1 MWISDISIRRPVF
14 AVMIIAALVVLGWI
28 SLGRLGVDLFPKVEF
43 PVVSVSTTLEG
54 ASPDAVESD
63 ISDPIE
69 EEVNTTSGIDT
80 LTSVSSEG
88 ISQVMI
94 QFKLDENVDSKAQ
107 DVRDKVALAR
117 ANLPDDAK
125 QSIVEKLDPDAQPIM
140 SIMIAGDMP
149 IKALTHFA
157 DKTIKES
164 LQRISG
170 VGSITLVGGRDRE
183 VRIWLDADKMRAY
196 GVTAD
201 DVTSAIRR
209 EHADIPGGK
218 LDTPGRLSEF
228 SVKTKGEVSTVQGFG
243 DIIVAFRKDG
253 APTAIRDVATIEDGM
268 ADEVSYAQ
276 LDGQRGVSLQVRK
289 QSGQNT
295 VEVARAVREEV
306 ANLQKLAPP
315 GVTMKIARDSATFIE
330 GSAEDVF
337 TDIQIG
343 IGLVVIVTLAFLL
356 SFRATAIVAIAM
368 PTSLISTFFA
378 FYAAGFTINMMTL
391 MALSMAVGLLVDD
404 AIVVLESIYRKLEE
418 GYSPM
423 EAASLGTKEVG
434 LAVLAATFSV
444 CAVFVPIAFM
454 SGIVGRFFFQYG
466 LAITFSVL
474 VSLLVSL
481 TLTPMLS
488 SRLLK
493 AHDNDPEDMNRV
505 ARFFARSYDKI
516 DAGYGRLLSVALK
529 WRWSV
534 MAMAVGAIFVGVMV
548 ARTIPSAFDA
558 RTDRSE
564 FLTNIELPYGVGIAE
579 TRQVAE
585 RVANAISKVEHVTT
599 VFFTVGDGAKQ
610 NANEAAF
617 YVGLTPKKDRS
628 VSFLTIMEEARVAMQ
643 NSAPEAKNMSLS
655 DVPWISGGSF
665 GSYLINYA
673 IKGPDLGVLEEKS
686 NEVVARMRANPMFAD
701 AKTSYDSGKP
711 ELQVHINRARA
722 ADLGIPVR
730 ALAESVRTMVGGVKA
745 GSFEEYGQRYDV
757 RVRLAEDQRDNIA
770 KLSLI
775 QVRGPSGQLID
786 ITNVASFDVANGPA
800 QIERQNRSR
809 RIQILSNMAP
819 GVSLGPATQQV
830 EAYLKELHL
839 PANYSWSA
847 EGQAKSMKETGQA
860 IGFAF
865 LLALTALYM
874 ILGSQFNSFAQP
886 AIIMLSA
893 PLSFVGAFISLKLS
907 GLEMTMFAQIGLL
920 ALMGLV
926 MKNGILLVDY
936 TNQLRA
942 KGLPLKE
949 ALLKAGPVRLRP
961 VLMTQ
966 IATICGM
973 IPVAISTSQGAEIR
987 NAMAFVA
994 IGGLISS
1001 TALTLVVVP
1010 VAYLLLES
1018 AHERTSSGIRRV
1030 CERLAKWGVGS
1041 VDQADRGRDP
1051 VPHSGD

>member
-14 AVMIIAALVVLGWI
+14 AVMIILALVVLGWI

-43 PVVSVSTTLEG
+43 PMVSVSTTLEG
-54 ASPDAVESD
+54 ASPDAIESD
-63 ISDPIE
+63 ISDAIE
-69 EEVNTTSGIDT
+69 EEVNTTSGIDN
-80 LTSVSSEG
+80 LTSISSEG
-88 ISQVMI
+88 LSQVMI
-94 QFKLDENVDSKAQ
+94 MYKLNEDINVKSQ
-107 DVRDKVALAR
+107 DVRDKVARAR

-140 SIMIAGDMP
+140 TVMIAGDMP
-149 IKALTHFA
+149 IKDLTHFA
-157 DKTIKES
+157 DKTIKEN
-164 LQRISG
+164 LQRIAG
-170 VGSITLVGGRDRE
+170 VGSITVVGGRDRE

-196 GVTAD
+196 SVTAD
-201 DVTSAIRR
+201 DVTAAVRR
-209 EHADIPGGK
+209 EHADVPGGK
-218 LDTPGRLSEF
+218 LETPGRLSEF
-228 SVKTKGEVSTVQGFG
+228 SVKTKGEVSTVQGFA
-243 DIIVAFRKDG
+243 DVIVAFRADG
-253 APTAIRDVATIEDGM
+253 APTTIGDVARVEDGM

-276 LDGQRGVSLQVRK
+276 LDGQRGVSLQIRK

-295 VEVARAVREEV
+295 VEVARSVRKSLDE
-306 ANLQKLAPP
+306 LQVLAPP
-315 GVTMKIARDSATFIE
+315 GVTMKIARDSALFIE

-337 TDIQIG
+337 VDIQIG
-343 IGLVVIVTLAFLL
+343 ITLVVFVTLAFLL
-356 SFRATAIVAIAM
+356 SLRATLIVAIAM
-368 PTSLISTFFA
+368 PTSLVSTFFA
-378 FYAAGFTINMMTL
+378 FYVADFTINMMTL
-391 MALSMAVGLLVDD
+391 MAMSMAVGLLVDD

-488 SRLLK
+488 SRMLK
-493 AHDNDPEDMNRV
+493 AHDHDQADMNPV
-505 ARFFARSYDKI
+505 ARFFAASYDKI
-516 DAGYGRLLSVALK
+516 DGAYGRLLGVALR

-534 MAMAVGAIFVGVMV
+534 IGMAVGAIVLGVMV
-548 ARTIPSAFDA
+548 ARTIPAAFDSRA
-558 RTDRSE
+558 DRSE
-564 FLTNIELPYGVGIAE
+564 FLANIELPIGVGMVE
-579 TRQVAE
+579 TRRVAE
-585 RVANAISKVEHVTT
+585 RIALAISKVEHVKT
-599 VFFTVGDGAKQ
+599 VFFTVGSGAKAS
-610 NANEAAF
+610 ANEAEF
-617 YVGLTPKKDRS
+617 YIGLTAKKDRD
-628 VSFLTIMEEARVAMQ
+628 VTFLKIMEDTRKAMQ
-643 NSAPEAKNMSLS
+643 ATGPEVKNMSIS
-655 DVPWISGGSF
+655 DVPWISGGGF
-665 GSYLINYA
+665 GAYLVNYA
-673 IKGPDLGVLEEKS
+673 IKGPDLAVLDAKA
-686 NEVVARMRANPMFAD
+686 NEVVARMRANPIYTD
-701 AKTSYDSGKP
+701 VKSSYDSGKP
-711 ELQVHINRARA
+711 ELQVRINRARA

-730 ALAESVRTMVGGVKA
+730 ALAETVRTMVGGVKA

-757 RVRLAEDQRDNIA
+757 RVRLAEDQRDDIA

-786 ITNVASFDVANGPA
+786 VTNVASFEVASGPA

-809 RIQILSNMAP
+809 RIQILANMAP
-819 GVSLGPATQQV
+819 GVSLGPATAQV
-830 EAYLKELHL
+830 EEYLNDLNL
-839 PANYSWSA
+839 TTGYTWSA
-847 EGQAKSMKETGQA
+847 EGQAKSMKETGAA

-874 ILGSQFNSFAQP
+874 ILASQFNSFAQP

-907 GLEMTMFAQIGLL
+907 GLEMTMFVQIGLL

-936 TNQLRA
+936 TNQLRE
-942 KGLPLKE
+942 KGLGLKE
-949 ALLKAGPVRLRP
+949 ALLEAGPVRLRP

-973 IPVAISTSQGAEIR
+973 IPVAISSSQGAEMR

-1018 AHERTSSGIRRV
+1018 AHQRTNQGIRWVR
-1030 CERLAKWGVGS
+1030 RKFADIGIGS
-1041 VDQADRGRDP
+1041 VDEGALTPPTIVRP
-1051 VPHSGD
+1051 GD

>member
-14 AVMIIAALVVLGWI
+14 AVMIIMALVVLGWI

-43 PVVSVSTTLEG
+43 PLVSVATTLEG
-54 ASPDAVESD
+54 ASPDAIESD
-63 ISDPIE
+63 ITDPIE

-80 LTSVSSEG
+80 LTSISAEG
-88 ISQVMI
+88 LSQVMI
-94 QFKLDENVDSKAQ
+94 MYKLDEDIDVKAQ
-107 DVRDKVALAR
+107 DVRDKVARAR

-140 SIMIAGDMP
+140 TVMIAGDMP
-149 IKALTHFA
+149 IKDLTHFA
-157 DKTIKES
+157 DKTIKEN

-196 GVTAD
+196 AITAD
-201 DVTSAIRR
+201 DVTTAIRR

-218 LDTPGRLSEF
+218 METPGGSSEF
-228 SVKTKGEVSTVQGFG
+228 SVKTKGEVSTVQGFK
-243 DIIVAFRKDG
+243 DVIVAFRQDG
-253 APTAIRDVATIEDGM
+253 APTTIGDVASVEDGM

-276 LDGQRGVSLQVRK
+276 LDGQRGVSLQIRK

-295 VEVARAVREEV
+295 VEVARAVREAVNE
-306 ANLQKLAPP
+306 LQALAPA
-315 GVTMKIARDSATFIE
+315 GVSMKIARDSAKFIE

-337 TDIQIG
+337 VDIQIG
-343 IGLVVIVTLAFLL
+343 IALVVFVTLAFLL
-356 SFRATAIVAIAM
+356 SFRATLIVAIAM
-368 PTSLISTFFA
+368 PTSLVSTFFA
-378 FYAAGFTINMMTL
+378 FYVADFTINMMTL
-391 MALSMAVGLLVDD
+391 MAMSMAVGLLVDD

-488 SRLLK
+488 SRMLK
-493 AHDNDPEDMNRV
+493 SHDHDPENMNRL
-505 ARFFARSYDKI
+505 ARFFSDAYDKI
-516 DAGYGRLLSVALK
+516 DAFYGRVIAVALN

-534 MAMAVGAIFVGVMV
+534 MGLALLTIVIGVMV
-548 ARTIPSAFDA
+548 ARTLPAAFDSRA
-558 RTDRSE
+558 DRSE
-564 FLTNIELPYGVGIAE
+564 FLANIELPMGVGIAE
-579 TRQVAE
+579 TRAVAE
-585 RVANAISKVEHVTT
+585 RVAHAVSKVEHVTT
-599 VFFTVGDGAKQ
+599 VFFTVGDGAKK

-617 YVGLTPKKDRS
+617 YIGLTPKKDRD
-628 VSFLTIMEEARVAMQ
+628 VTFLTIMEDARVAMH
-643 NSAPEAKNMSLS
+643 NSAPEAKHMSLS
-655 DVPWISGGSF
+655 DVPWISGGGF
-665 GSYLINYA
+665 GAYLVNYA
-673 IKGPDLGVLEEKS
+673 IKGPDLVVLEEKA
-686 NEVVARMRANPMFAD
+686 NEVVAKMRANPIFTD
-701 AKTSYDSGKP
+701 VKSSYDSGKP
-711 ELQVHINRARA
+711 ELQVRINRARA

-730 ALAESVRTMVGGVKA
+730 PLAETVRTMVGGVKA

-757 RVRLAEDQRDNIA
+757 RVRLAEDQRDNLS

-775 QVRGPSGQLID
+775 QVRGSSGQLID
-786 ITNVASFDVANGPA
+786 INNVASFDVASGPA

-809 RIQILSNMAP
+809 RIQILANMAP
-819 GVSLGPATQQV
+819 GVSLGPATDQV
-830 EAYLKELHL
+830 ETYLNELNL
-839 PANYSWSA
+839 QTGYAWSP
-847 EGQAKSMKETGQA
+847 EGQAKSMKETGAA

-874 ILGSQFNSFAQP
+874 ILASQFNSFAQP

-907 GLEMTMFAQIGLL
+907 GLEMTMFVQIGLL

-942 KGLPLKE
+942 QGMALKE
-949 ALLKAGPVRLRP
+949 ALLKAGPIRLRP

-973 IPVAISTSQGAEIR
+973 IPVAISNSQGAEMR

-994 IGGLISS
+994 IGGLASS
-1001 TALTLVVVP
+1001 TLLTLVVVP

-1018 AHERTSSGIRRV
+1018 AHQRTNAGIARVRRG
-1030 CERLAKWGVGS
+1030 LASMGIGS
-1041 VDQADRGRDP
+1041 VDETKEKGRP
-1051 VPHSGD
+1051 LPRSGD

>member
-1 MWISDISIRRPVF
+1 MWISDVSIRRPVF
-14 AVMIIAALVVLGWI
+14 AVMIILALVVLGWI

-43 PVVSVSTTLEG
+43 PVVSVSTALEG

-69 EEVNTTSGIDT
+69 EEVNTTSGIDS
-80 LTSVSSEG
+80 LSSVSSEG
-88 ISQVMI
+88 LSRVVI
-94 QFKLDENVDSKAQ
+94 QYKLNENVDVKAQ
-107 DVRDKVALAR
+107 DVRDKVAIAR

-125 QSIVEKLDPDAQPIM
+125 QSIVEKLDPDAQAIM
-140 SIMIAGDMP
+140 SVMIAGDMP
-149 IKALTHFA
+149 IKELTHFA
-157 DKTIKES
+157 DKTIKEN
-164 LQRISG
+164 LQRIGG
-170 VGSITLVGGRDRE
+170 VGSITIVGGRDRE

-201 DVTSAIRR
+201 DVTNAIRR

-218 LDTPGRLSEF
+218 LDTPGRLTEF
-228 SVKTKGEVSTVQGFG
+228 TVKTKGEVATVPGFG
-243 DIIVAFRKDG
+243 NIIVAFRKDG
-253 APTAIRDVATIEDGM
+253 APTAIRDIATVEDGM
-268 ADEVSYAQ
+268 ADEQSYAQ
-276 LDGQRGVSLQVRK
+276 LDGRRGVSLEIRK

-295 VEVARAVREEV
+295 VEVARAVRTALAE
-306 ANLQKLAPP
+306 LQHIAPP
-315 GVTMKIARDSATFIE
+315 GVTMKIARDSAVFIE

-337 TDIQIG
+337 VDIQIG
-343 IGLVVIVTLAFLL
+343 IGLVVLVTLAFLL
-356 SFRATAIVAIAM
+356 SIRATLIVAIAM

-378 FYAAGFTINMMTL
+378 FYVADFTINMMTL

-423 EAASLGTKEVG
+423 EAAALGTKEVG

-488 SRLLK
+488 ARMLK
-493 AHDNDPEDMNRV
+493 QHDTSPENMNRV
-505 ARFFARSYDKI
+505 ARFFDHAYSRV
-516 DAGYGRLLSVALK
+516 DAGYGKLLGIALN
-529 WRWSV
+529 WRWTV
-534 MAMAVGAIFVGVMV
+534 MGAAFGAVVLGILV
-548 ARTIPSAFDA
+548 ARTLPAAFDA
-558 RTDRSE
+558 RSDRSE
-564 FLTNIELPYGVGIAE
+564 FLANIELPFGAGLSE
-579 TRQVAE
+579 TQQVAA
-585 RVANAISKVEHVTT
+585 RVANALSKVPHITT
-599 VFFTVGDGAKQ
+599 VFFTVGDGAQK

-617 YVGLTPKKDRS
+617 YIGMTPKKERD
-628 VSFLTIMEEARVAMQ
+628 VSFLKVMDDARAVMQ
-643 NSAPEAKNMSLS
+643 RNAPEAKHLSLS
-655 DVPWISGGSF
+655 DVPWISGG
-665 GSYLINYA
+665 GWGNYLINYA
-673 IKGPDLGVLEEKS
+673 IKGPDLAVLEEKT
-686 NEVVARMRANPMFAD
+686 NEVVARMRQDPMYTD
-701 AKTSYDSGKP
+701 VKSSYDSGKP

-730 ALAESVRTMVGGVKA
+730 SLAETVRTMVGGVKA

-786 ITNVASFDVANGPA
+786 IANVASFDVASGPA
-800 QIERQNRSR
+800 QIDRQNRSR
-809 RIQILSNMAP
+809 RIQILANMGS
-819 GVSLGPATQQV
+819 GVALGPAT
-830 EAYLKELHL
+830 EKLEGYLNDLHL
-839 PANYSWSA
+839 PPNYSWSA

-865 LLALTALYM
+865 MLALTALYM
-874 ILGSQFNSFAQP
+874 ILASQFNSFAQP
-886 AIIMLSA
+886 VIIMLSA

-942 KGLPLKE
+942 KGLPIKE
-949 ALLKAGPVRLRP
+949 ALLQAGPVRLRP

-966 IATICGM
+966 IATIFGM

-987 NAMAFVA
+987 NAMGYVA

-1001 TALTLVVVP
+1001 TMLTLLVVP
-1010 VAYLLLES
+1010 VAYLLLE
-1018 AHERTSSGIRRV
+1018 
-1030 CERLAKWGVGS
+1030 
-1041 VDQADRGRDP
+1041 RGRERIGNFTTWVRRKATDYGISKP
-1051 VPHSGD
+1051 SDDVVVRTGD

>member
-14 AVMIIAALVVLGWI
+14 AVMIVAALVVLGWI

-43 PVVSVSTTLEG
+43 PVVSIATTLDG
-54 ASPDAVESD
+54 ASPEAIESD
-63 ISDPIE
+63 VTDPLE
-69 EEVNTTSGIDT
+69 EETNTTSGIDT
-80 LTSVSSEG
+80 LTSTSSEG
-88 ISQVMI
+88 LSQVVV
-94 QFKLDENVDSKAQ
+94 QYKLDENVDAKAQ
-107 DVRDKVALAR
+107 DVRDKVAVAR
-117 ANLPDDAK
+117 ANLPQDADP
-125 QSIVEKLDPDAQPIM
+125 SIVQKLDPDAQPIM

-149 IKALTHFA
+149 IKTLTHFA
-157 DKTIKES
+157 DKVVKEQ

-183 VRIWLDADKMRAY
+183 VRIWLDAGKMRAY
-196 GVTAD
+196 NVTAD

-209 EHADIPGGK
+209 EHADIPGGR
-218 LDTPGRLSEF
+218 LDTPGRRTEYA
-228 SVKTKGEVSTVQGFG
+228 VKTKGEVATVPGFG
-243 DIIVAFRKDG
+243 DIVVAFRKDG
-253 APTAIRDVATIEDGM
+253 AATLVRDVARVEDGM
-268 ADEVSYAQ
+268 ADERSYAE
-276 LDGQRGVSLQVRK
+276 LDGKRGVSLEVRK

-295 VEVARAVREEV
+295 VAVARAVR
-306 ANLQKLAPP
+306 AALADLKTIAPA
-315 GVTMKIARDSATFIE
+315 GISMKVARDNAVFIE

-343 IGLVVIVTLAFLL
+343 IGLVVLVTLAFLL
-356 SFRATAIVAIAM
+356 SIRATIIVAIAM
-368 PTSLISTFFA
+368 PTALISTFFA

-488 SRLLK
+488 SRFLK
-493 AHDNDPEDMNRV
+493 RGEHDAHDYGRI
-505 ARFFARSYDKI
+505 ARFFDNGYKHI
-516 DAGYGRLLSVALK
+516 DAGYGRLLNVALN
-529 WRWSV
+529 WRWTV
-534 MAMAVGAIFVGVMV
+534 LGAAVATIILGVMV
-548 ARTIPSAFDA
+548 AKTLPSAFDA
-558 RTDRSE
+558 RTDRAE
-564 FLTNIELPYGVGIAE
+564 FLASIELPFGAGIEE
-579 TRQVAE
+579 TRAVAT
-585 RVANAISKVEHVTT
+585 RVANALKGVEHVKT
-599 VFFTVGDGAKQ
+599 VFFTVGSGAQK
-610 NANEAAF
+610 NANEASF
-617 YVGLTPKKDRS
+617 DIGLTPKKDRS
-628 VSFLTIMEEARVAMQ
+628 ISFVHIMDEARTVMQ
-643 NSAPEAKNMSLS
+643 RAAPEAKSMSLS

-665 GSYLINYA
+665 GAYA
-673 IKGPDLGVLEEKS
+673 IMYALKGPDLAVLDAKA
-686 NEVVARMRANPMFAD
+686 NMIVAQMRQNPLFTD
-701 AKTSYDSGKP
+701 VKTSYDSGKP
-711 ELQVHINRARA
+711 EVQVHIDRKRA

-730 ALAESVRTMVGGVKA
+730 SLAETVRTMVGGVKA

-757 RVRLAEDQRDNIA
+757 RVRLEEDQRDDIA

-775 QVRGPSGQLID
+775 QVRGPDGRLID
-786 ITNVASFDVANGPA
+786 INNVANFEVASGPA

-809 RIQILSNMAP
+809 RIAILANSPA
-819 GVSLGPATQQV
+819 GVALGPATQAV
-830 EAYLKELHL
+830 EAYLKDAQL

-847 EGQAKSMKETGQA
+847 EGPAKSMKETGQA

-865 LLALTALYM
+865 MLALTALYM
-874 ILGSQFNSFAQP
+874 ILASQFNSFSQP

-907 GLEMTMFAQIGLL
+907 GLELTMFAQIGLL

-942 KGLPLKE
+942 QGLPIKE
-949 ALLKAGPVRLRP
+949 ALLQAGPVRLRP

-966 IATICGM
+966 IATVMGM

-987 NAMAFVA
+987 NAMGFVA

-1001 TALTLVVVP
+1001 TLLTLVVVP
-1010 VAYLLLES
+1010 VAYLMLEG
-1018 AHERTSSGIRRV
+1018 A
-1030 CERLAKWGVGS
+1030 
-1041 VDQADRGRDP
+1041 RGRVAGATEWVRRRAAGFGLGRAKND
-1051 VPHSGD
+1051 VPGAPAE

>member
-1 MWISDISIRRPVF
+1 MWLSDISIRRPVF
-14 AVMIIAALVVLGWI
+14 AVMIIMALVVLGWI
-28 SLGRLGVDLFPKVEF
+28 SLSRLGVDLFPKVEF
-43 PVVSVSTTLEG
+43 PVVSISTTLEG

-63 ISDPIE
+63 VSDPIE

-88 ISQVMI
+88 ISQVMV
-94 QFKLDENVDSKAQ
+94 QFKLDEDIATKAQ

-125 QSIVEKLDPDAQPIM
+125 QSVVEKLDPDAQPIM
-140 SIMIAGDMP
+140 TVMIAGDMP
-149 IKALTHFA
+149 IKDLTHFA
-157 DKTIKES
+157 DKTIKED

-183 VRIWLDADKMRAY
+183 IRIWLDADKMRAY
-196 GVTAD
+196 GVTAA

-218 LDTPGRLSEF
+218 LDTPGQMNEL
-228 SVKTKGEVSTVQGFG
+228 SVKTKGEVSTVDGFG
-243 DIIVAFRKDG
+243 NIVVAFRPDG
-253 APTAIRDVATIEDGM
+253 APTLIRDVATIEDGM
-268 ADEVSYAQ
+268 ADETSYA
-276 LDGQRGVSLQVRK
+276 LQVRK

-295 VEVARAVREEV
+295 VAVARAVRAEV
-306 ANLQKLAPP
+306 DRLQKLAPP
-315 GVTMKIARDSATFIE
+315 GVSMKIARDSAKFIE

-343 IGLVVIVTLAFLL
+343 IGLVVLVTLAFLL
-356 SFRATAIVAIAM
+356 SIRATIIVAIAM

-378 FYAAGFTINMMTL
+378 FYMAGFTINMMTL

-434 LAVLAATFSV
+434 LAVLAATLSV

-466 LAITFSVL
+466 LSITFSVL

-488 SRLLK
+488 SRLLRLSNTN
-493 AHDNDPEDMNRV
+493 HEHMNRV
-505 ARFFARSYDKI
+505 GKFFDDTYNKI
-516 DAGYGRLLSVALK
+516 DRVYGRILAVALN
-529 WRWSV
+529 WRWTV
-534 MAMAVGAIFVGVMV
+534 IGAAVGAIVVGVMV
-548 ARTIPSAFDA
+548 AKTIPAAFDSRA
-558 RTDRSE
+558 DRSE
-564 FLTNIELPYGVGIAE
+564 FLANIELPYGVGLAE
-579 TRQVAE
+579 TRAVAQ
-585 RVANAISKVEHVTT
+585 RVANAVSKVEQIRT
-599 VFFTVGDGAKQ
+599 VFFTVGGGSKQ
-610 NANEAAF
+610 NVNEAAF
-617 YVGLTPKKDRS
+617 YIGMTPKKDRD
-628 VSFLTIMEEARVAMQ
+628 VNFLKIMEEARLAMK
-643 NSAPEAKNMSLS
+643 NAAPEAKSMSVS

-665 GSYLINYA
+665 GAYLINYV
-673 IKGPDLGVLEEKS
+673 IKGPDLEVLEAKT
-686 NEVVARMRANPMFAD
+686 NEVVAKMRANPMFVD

-730 ALAESVRTMVGGVKA
+730 TLAEDVRTMVGGVKA

-757 RVRLAEDQRDNIA
+757 RVRLAEDQRDDIA
-770 KLSLI
+770 KLSAI

-786 ITNVASFDVANGPA
+786 ITNVASFDVSSGPA

-819 GVSLGPATQQV
+819 GVALGPATQQV
-830 EAYLKELHL
+830 EAYLNDLHL
-839 PANYSWSA
+839 PANYTWSA

-942 KGLPLKE
+942 QGMELKE

-973 IPVAISTSQGAEIR
+973 IPVALSRSQGAEIR

-1010 VAYLLLES
+1010 VAYLMLES
-1018 AHERTSSGIRRV
+1018 AHQRMNRAIAFVRQKLGFKDSE
-1030 CERLAKWGVGS
+1030 E
-1041 VDQADRGRDP
+1041 ADAQDR
-1051 VPHSGD
+1051 VPHAGD

>member
-14 AVMIIAALVVLGWI
+14 AVMIIMALVVLGWI

-43 PVVSVSTTLEG
+43 PVVAISTTLEG

-63 ISDPIE
+63 VTDPIE
-69 EEVNTTSGIDT
+69 EEVNTTSGIDS
-80 LTSVSSEG
+80 LNSVSAEG
-88 ISQVMI
+88 LSQVTI
-94 QFKLDENVDSKAQ
+94 QYKLDEDVDAKAQ
-107 DVRDKVALAR
+107 DVRDKVARAR

-140 SIMIAGDMP
+140 TVMVAGDMP
-149 IKALTHFA
+149 IKDLTHFA
-157 DKTIKES
+157 DKTIKEN

-201 DVTSAIRR
+201 DVTTAIRR

-218 LDTPGRLSEF
+218 LNTPGNLSEF
-228 SVKTKGEVSTVQGFG
+228 SVKTKGEVATVQGFS

-253 APTAIRDVATIEDGM
+253 APTTIGDVATVEDGV
-268 ADEVSYAQ
+268 ADEASYAE
-276 LDGQRGVSLQVRK
+276 LDGLRGVSLQIRK

-295 VEVARAVREEV
+295 VEVARAVREGV
-306 ANLQKLAPP
+306 AELQRLAPP
-315 GVTMKIARDSATFIE
+315 GVTMKIARDSAKFIE

-337 TDIQIG
+337 VDIQIG
-343 IGLVVIVTLAFLL
+343 IGLVVLVTLAFLL
-356 SFRATAIVAIAM
+356 SIRATIIVAIAM

-378 FYAAGFTINMMTL
+378 FYVADFTINMMTL

-493 AHDNDPEDMNRV
+493 AHDHDPEDMNRV
-505 ARFFARSYDKI
+505 GRFFSRSYDRI
-516 DAGYGRLLSVALK
+516 DAGYGRLLGVALN
-529 WRWSV
+529 WRWTV
-534 MAMAVGAIFVGVMV
+534 MGFAVLSIVVGVMV
-548 ARTIPSAFDA
+548 ARTLPAAFDSRA
-558 RTDRSE
+558 DRSE
-564 FLTNIELPYGVGIAE
+564 FLANIELPLGVGISE
-579 TRQVAE
+579 TRAVAQ
-585 RVANAISKVEHVTT
+585 RVAHALTKVEHVTT

-610 NANEAAF
+610 NANEASF
-617 YVGLTPKKDRS
+617 YIGLTPKKDRD
-628 VSFLTIMEEARVAMQ
+628 VTFLKIMEESRVAMQ
-643 NSAPEAKNMSLS
+643 KSAPEAKHMSLS

-665 GSYLINYA
+665 GAYLINYA
-673 IKGPDLGVLEEKS
+673 IKGPDLALLDEKT
-686 NEVVARMRANPMFAD
+686 NEVVARMRANPMFTD
-701 AKTSYDSGKP
+701 AKSSYDSGKP
-711 ELQVHINRARA
+711 ELQVHVNRARA

-730 ALAESVRTMVGGVKA
+730 SLAETVRTMVGGVKA

-757 RVRLAEDQRDNIA
+757 RVRLAEDQRDNLA

-786 ITNVASFDVANGPA
+786 ITNVAQFDVASGPA

-830 EAYLKELHL
+830 EQYLNDLHL
-839 PANYSWSA
+839 PVGYTWSA
-847 EGQAKSMKETGQA
+847 EGQAKSMKETGAA

-874 ILGSQFNSFAQP
+874 ILASQFNSFAQP

-907 GLEMTMFAQIGLL
+907 GLEMTMFVQIGLL

-942 KGLPLKE
+942 QGLALKD
-949 ALLKAGPVRLRP
+949 ALLQAGPVRLRP

-973 IPVAISTSQGAEIR
+973 VPVAISNSQGAEMR

-994 IGGLISS
+994 IGGLLSS
-1001 TALTLVVVP
+1001 TLLTLVVVP

-1018 AHERTSSGIRRV
+1018 AHQRTSAGIGWVRNAFAGRR
-1030 CERLAKWGVGS
+1030 
-1041 VDQADRGRDP
+1041 P
-1051 VPHSGD
+1051 VPADKTDRTVQTIVRSGD

>member
-14 AVMIIAALVVLGWI
+14 AVMIIMALVVLGWI

-43 PVVSVSTTLEG
+43 PVVAVTTTLEG

-63 ISDPIE
+63 VSDPIE

-88 ISQVMI
+88 ISQVNI
-94 QFKLDENVDSKAQ
+94 QFKLDENVDAKAQ

-117 ANLPDDAK
+117 ADLPDDAK

-149 IKALTHFA
+149 IKDLTHFA
-157 DKTIKES
+157 DKMVKEN

-196 GVTAD
+196 GVTAE

-218 LDTPGRLSEF
+218 LDTPGRLNEF
-228 SVKTKGEVSTVQGFG
+228 SVKTKGEVATVQGFA
-243 DIIVAFRKDG
+243 DIVVAFRKDG
-253 APTAIRDVATIEDGM
+253 TPTTIGDIATVEDGM

-295 VEVARAVREEV
+295 VEVARAVRAGV

-315 GVTMKIARDSATFIE
+315 GVSMKIARDSATFIE

-337 TDIQIG
+337 TDIKIG

-356 SFRATAIVAIAM
+356 SLRATVIVAIAM

-378 FYAAGFTINMMTL
+378 FYMAGFTINMMTL

-418 GYSPM
+418 GYPPM

-493 AHDNDPEDMNRV
+493 KSNTSHEHMNRV
-505 ARFFARSYDKI
+505 AKLFDDGYAKI
-516 DAGYGRLLSVALK
+516 DAVYGRILSVALN
-529 WRWSV
+529 WRWTV
-534 MAMAVGAIFVGVMV
+534 IGAAVAAIFVGVTV
-548 ARTIPSAFDA
+548 AKTIPAAFDS
-558 RTDRSE
+558 RSDRSE
-564 FLTNIELPYGVGIAE
+564 FLANIELPYGVGLAE
-579 TRQVAE
+579 TRAVAQ
-585 RVANAISKVEHVTT
+585 RVANAISKVEHIRT
-599 VFFTVGDGAKQ
+599 VFFTVGGGARQ
-610 NANEAAF
+610 NVNEAAF
-617 YVGLTPKKDRS
+617 YVGMTPKKERN
-628 VSFLTIMEEARVAMQ
+628 VNFLKIMEEARLAMK
-643 NSAPEAKNMSLS
+643 NAAPEAKSMSVS

-665 GSYLINYA
+665 GAYLVNYS
-673 IKGPDLGVLEEKS
+673 IKGPDLAVLEEKT
-686 NEVVARMRANPMFAD
+686 NEVVARMRANPMFID

-711 ELQVHINRARA
+711 ELQVHVDRDRA

-730 ALAESVRTMVGGVKA
+730 SLAESVRTMVGGVKA
-745 GSFEEYGQRYDV
+745 ASFEEFGQRYDV
-757 RVRLAEDQRDNIA
+757 RVRLAEDQRDDIS

-775 QVRGPSGQLID
+775 QVRGPGGQLID
-786 ITNVASFDVANGPA
+786 ITNVARFDVASGPA

-819 GVSLGPATQQV
+819 GVALGPATQQV
-830 EAYLKELHL
+830 EAYLNDLHL

-942 KGLPLKE
+942 QGLHLRE

-973 IPVAISTSQGAEIR
+973 IPVALSTSQGAEVR

-1010 VAYLLLES
+1010 VSYLLLES
-1018 AHERTSSGIRRV
+1018 AHLRMNRGIAFVRRRLGLGGEEETKSSHTMP
-1030 CERLAKWGVGS
+1030 K
-1041 VDQADRGRDP
+1041 P
-1051 VPHSGD
+1051 GD

>member
-14 AVMIIAALVVLGWI
+14 AVMIIMALVVLGWI

-43 PVVSVSTTLEG
+43 PVVSVTTTLEG

-63 ISDPIE
+63 VSDPIE

-94 QFKLDENVDSKAQ
+94 QFKLDENVDAKAQ

-149 IKALTHFA
+149 IKDLTQFA
-157 DKTIKES
+157 DKTIKEN

-196 GVTAD
+196 GVTAS
-201 DVTSAIRR
+201 DVTTAIRR

-218 LDTPGRLSEF
+218 LDTPGQMNEF

-253 APTAIRDVATIEDGM
+253 APTAIRDIATVEDGM
-268 ADEVSYAQ
+268 ADEVSYAE

-295 VEVARAVREEV
+295 VEVARAVREAV
-306 ANLQKLAPP
+306 ANLQNLAPP
-315 GVTMKIARDSATFIE
+315 GVSMKIARDSATFIE

-343 IGLVVIVTLAFLL
+343 IVLVVLVTLAFLL
-356 SFRATAIVAIAM
+356 SIRATLIVAIAM

-378 FYAAGFTINMMTL
+378 FYMAGFTINMMTL

-434 LAVLAATFSV
+434 LAVLAATLSV

-488 SRLLK
+488 SRLLRK
-493 AHDNDPEDMNRV
+493 SNTSHEHMNRV
-505 ARFFARSYDKI
+505 GKFFDDAYDKI
-516 DAGYGRLLSVALK
+516 DSAYGRILGVALN
-529 WRWSV
+529 WRWTV
-534 MAMAVGAIFVGVMV
+534 IAFAVAAIVIGIMV
-548 ARTIPSAFDA
+548 ARTIPAAFDA
-558 RTDRSE
+558 RSDRSE
-564 FLTNIELPYGVGIAE
+564 FLANIELPYGVGIAE

-585 RVANAISKVEHVTT
+585 RVANAVAKVEHIRT
-599 VFFTVGDGAKQ
+599 VFFTVGGGAKQ

-617 YVGLTPKKDRS
+617 YVGMTPKKERD
-628 VSFLTIMEEARVAMQ
+628 VNFLKIMEEARLAMK
-643 NSAPEAKNMSLS
+643 NAAPEAKNMSVS

-673 IKGPDLGVLEEKS
+673 IKGPDLGVLEAKT
-686 NEVVARMRANPMFAD
+686 NEVVARMRASPMFID
-701 AKTSYDSGKP
+701 AKSSYDSGKP
-711 ELQVHINRARA
+711 ELQVHINRDRA

-730 ALAESVRTMVGGVKA
+730 ELAESVRTMVGGVKA

-757 RVRLAEDQRDNIA
+757 RVRLAEDQRDNIS

-775 QVRGPSGQLID
+775 QVRGPSGQLIG
-786 ITNVASFDVANGPA
+786 ITNVASFDVASGPA

-819 GVSLGPATQQV
+819 GVALGPATQQV
-830 EAYLKELHL
+830 EAYLNDLHL

-942 KGLPLKE
+942 QGMDLRE

-973 IPVAISTSQGAEIR
+973 IPVALSTSQGAEIR

-1010 VAYLLLES
+1010 VSYLLLES
-1018 AHERTSSGIRRV
+1018 AHLRMTQGIGFVRRKLG
-1030 CERLAKWGVGS
+1030 LASDDDGEAS
-1041 VDQADRGRDP
+1041 NP
-1051 VPHSGD
+1051 VQRMSD

>member
-14 AVMIIAALVVLGWI
+14 AVMIIMALVVLGWI

-43 PVVSVSTTLEG
+43 PMVSVSTTLEG
-54 ASPDAVESD
+54 ASPDAIESD
-63 ISDPIE
+63 ITDPIE

-88 ISQVMI
+88 LSQVMI
-94 QFKLDENVDSKAQ
+94 MYKLDEDIDVKSQ
-107 DVRDKVALAR
+107 DVRDKVARAR

-140 SIMIAGDMP
+140 TVMIAGDMP
-149 IKALTHFA
+149 IKDLTHFA
-157 DKTIKES
+157 DKTIKEN

-201 DVTSAIRR
+201 DVTTAIRR

-218 LDTPGRLSEF
+218 LETPGRTSEF
-228 SVKTKGEVSTVQGFG
+228 SVKTKGEVATVEGFG
-243 DIIVAFRKDG
+243 DIIVSFRSDG
-253 APTAIRDVATIEDGM
+253 APTTIRDIATVEDGM

-276 LDGQRGVSLQVRK
+276 LDGQRGVSLQIRK

-295 VEVARAVREEV
+295 VEVARAVREAV
-306 ANLQKLAPP
+306 SQLQVLAPP
-315 GVTMKIARDSATFIE
+315 GVSMKIARDSAKFIE

-337 TDIQIG
+337 VDIQIG
-343 IGLVVIVTLAFLL
+343 IGLVVMVTLAFLL
-356 SFRATAIVAIAM
+356 SLRATIIVAIAM
-368 PTSLISTFFA
+368 PTSLIATFFA
-378 FYAAGFTINMMTL
+378 FYVADFTINMMTL

-493 AHDNDPEDMNRV
+493 AHDHDPENMNRA
-505 ARFFARSYDKI
+505 ARFFSTSYDKI
-516 DAGYGRLLSVALK
+516 DAFYGRLIGVALN
-529 WRWSV
+529 WRWTV
-534 MAMAVGAIFVGVMV
+534 MGFAFLSIVLGVMV
-548 ARTIPSAFDA
+548 ARTLPAAFDSRA
-558 RTDRSE
+558 DRSE
-564 FLTNIELPYGVGIAE
+564 FLANIELPIGVGTAE
-579 TRQVAE
+579 TRSVAE
-585 RVANAISKVEHVTT
+585 RVANAVSKVEHVKT
-599 VFFTVGDGAKQ
+599 VFFTIGDGAKQ

-617 YVGLTPKKDRS
+617 YIGLTPKKDRD
-628 VSFLTIMEEARVAMQ
+628 VTFLTIMEEARTAMAKA
-643 NSAPEAKNMSLS
+643 APEAKHMSLS

-665 GSYLINYA
+665 GAYLINYA
-673 IKGPDLGVLEEKS
+673 IKGPDLNVLDEKT
-686 NEVVARMRANPMFAD
+686 NEVVAKMRANPIFTD
-701 AKTSYDSGKP
+701 VKSSYDSGKP
-711 ELQVHINRARA
+711 ELQVRINRARA

-730 ALAESVRTMVGGVKA
+730 PLAETVRTMVGGVKA

-757 RVRLAEDQRDNIA
+757 RVRLAEDQRDDIA

-775 QVRGPSGQLID
+775 QVRGSRGQLID
-786 ITNVASFDVANGPA
+786 INNVANFEVASGPA

-809 RIQILSNMAP
+809 RIQILANMAP
-819 GVSLGPATQQV
+819 GVSLGPATDQV
-830 EAYLKELHL
+830 ETYLKDLHL
-839 PANYSWSA
+839 QTGYTWSA
-847 EGQAKSMKETGQA
+847 EGQAKSMKETGAA

-874 ILGSQFNSFAQP
+874 ILASQFNSFAQP

-907 GLEMTMFAQIGLL
+907 GLEMTMFVQIGLL

-942 KGLPLKE
+942 QGMALRE

-973 IPVAISTSQGAEIR
+973 IPVAISHSQGAEMR

-994 IGGLISS
+994 IGGLLSS
-1001 TALTLVVVP
+1001 TLLTLVVVP
-1010 VAYLLLES
+1010 VSYLLLEG
-1018 AHERTSSGIRRV
+1018 ARRRIGAGV
-1030 CERLAKWGVGS
+1030 LRGRRRLAEFGIGHVRETP
-1041 VDQADRGRDP
+1041 ANDP
-1051 VPHSGD
+1051 TYHPGD

>member
-1 MWISDISIRRPVF
+1 MWISDVSIRRPVF
-14 AVMIIAALVVLGWI
+14 AVMVILALVVLGWI

-54 ASPDAVESD
+54 ASPDAIESD

-80 LTSVSSEG
+80 LSSISSEG
-88 ISQVMI
+88 ISRVVVQY
-94 QFKLDENVDSKAQ
+94 KLNENVDVKAQ
-107 DVRDKVALAR
+107 DVRDKVSLAR
-117 ANLPDDAK
+117 ARLPDDAK
-125 QSIVEKLDPDAQPIM
+125 QSIVEKLDPDAQAIM
-140 SIMIAGDMP
+140 SVMIAGDMP
-149 IKALTHFA
+149 IKELTHFA
-157 DKTIKES
+157 DKVIKEN

-170 VGSITLVGGRDRE
+170 VGSITIVGGRDRE

-201 DVTSAIRR
+201 DVTTAVRR

-218 LDTPGRLSEF
+218 LDTPGRMSEF
-228 SVKTKGEVSTVQGFG
+228 TVKTKGEVSTVAGFG
-243 DIIVAFRKDG
+243 DIVVAFRKDG
-253 APTAIRDVATIEDGM
+253 APTLIKDVAKIEDGM
-268 ADEVSYAQ
+268 ADERSYAQ
-276 LDGQRGVSLQVRK
+276 LDGRRGVSLDIRK

-295 VEVARAVREEV
+295 VEVARAVR
-306 ANLQKLAPP
+306 AALADLQHIAPA
-315 GVTMKIARDSATFIE
+315 GVSMKIARDSAVFIE

-337 TDIQIG
+337 VDIQIG
-343 IGLVVIVTLAFLL
+343 IGLVVLVTLAFLL
-356 SFRATAIVAIAM
+356 SFRATLIVAIAM

-378 FYAAGFTINMMTL
+378 FYVADFTINMMTL

-488 SRLLK
+488 ARMLK
-493 AHDNDPEDMNRV
+493 QNETSPENMNRV
-505 ARFFARSYDKI
+505 ARFFDGAYNKI
-516 DAGYGRLLSVALK
+516 DAGYGRLLGVALN
-529 WRWSV
+529 WRWTV
-534 MAMAVGAIFVGVMV
+534 MGIALGAIVLGVLV
-548 ARTIPSAFDA
+548 ARTLPAAFDS
-558 RTDRSE
+558 RSDRAE
-564 FLTNIELPYGVGIAE
+564 FLANMELPFGAGLSE
-579 TRQVAE
+579 TRQVAQ
-585 RVANAISKVEHVTT
+585 RVANALAKVPHVKT
-599 VFFTVGDGAKQ
+599 VFFTVGDGAQQ
-610 NANEAAF
+610 NANEASF
-617 YVGLTPKKDRS
+617 YIGLTPKKGRG
-628 VSFLTIMEEARVAMQ
+628 VTFITIMDEARVVMQ
-643 NSAPEAKNMSLS
+643 RAAPEAKHVSLS
-655 DVPWISGGSF
+655 DVPWISGGGW
-665 GSYLINYA
+665 GSYLVNYA
-673 IKGPDLGVLEEKS
+673 IKGPDLAVLEEKA
-686 NEVVARMRANPMFAD
+686 NEVVAKMRQDPLFKD
-701 AKTSYDSGKP
+701 VKSSYDSGKP
-711 ELQVHINRARA
+711 ELQVHINRERA

-730 ALAESVRTMVGGVKA
+730 SLAETVRTMVGGVKA

-757 RVRLAEDQRDNIA
+757 RVRLAEDQRDDIA

-786 ITNVASFDVANGPA
+786 VTNVARFDVASGPA
-800 QIERQNRSR
+800 QIDRQNRSR
-809 RIQILSNMAP
+809 RVQILANMSA
-819 GVSLGPATQQV
+819 GVSLGPATEKV
-830 EAYLKELHL
+830 EAYLKEANL
-839 PANYSWSA
+839 PPNYSWSA

-865 LLALTALYM
+865 MLALTALYM
-874 ILGSQFNSFAQP
+874 ILASQFNSFTQP

-936 TNQLRA
+936 TNQLRE
-942 KGLPLKE
+942 KGLPLRE

-987 NAMAFVA
+987 NAMGFVA

-1001 TALTLVVVP
+1001 TMLTLVVVP
-1010 VAYLLLES
+1010 VAYLLLE
-1018 AHERTSSGIRRV
+1018 G
-1030 CERLAKWGVGS
+1030 G
-1041 VDQADRGRDP
+1041 RGRVSRAVAWGRQRIGLVTERAGETIARP
-1051 VPHSGD
+1051 GD